1 MDQESAISS
10 FLDQLINEKF
20 SASPLDDATKA
31 DIKAELSDK
40 LNQYMT
46 LRTIEAVSINHPEAV
61 EELSILIKTDPSA
74 DKVNEFITSRV
85 TDPDALVSQIL
96 TDFHELYIGTT
107 KTTN

>member
-1 MDQESAISS
+1 MDQESAIST

-20 SASPLDDATKA
+20 SESSLDDATKA
-31 DIKAELSDK
+31 DIKMELAEK

-61 EELSILIKTDPSA
+61 EELSLLIKNDPTPE
-74 DKVNEFITSRV
+74 KVNEFITSRV

-96 TDFHELYIGTT
+96 TDFHELYIG
-107 KTTN
+107 KKDLAN

>member
-1 MDQESAISS
+1 MDQQSAIEM

-20 SASPLDDATKA
+20 SESSLDDATKS
-31 DIKAELSDK
+31 DIKSELADK

-61 EELSILIKTDPSA
+61 EELSLLIKTDPTPE
-74 DKVNEFITSRV
+74 KVNEFITSRV

-96 TDFHELYIGTT
+96 TDFHELYIG
-107 KTTN
+107 KKDLSN

>member
-1 MDQESAISS
+1 M

-20 SASPLDDATKA
+20 SESSLDDATKS
-31 DIKAELSDK
+31 DIKSELADK

-61 EELSILIKTDPSA
+61 EELSLLIKTDPTPE
-74 DKVNEFITSRV
+74 KVNEFITSRV

-96 TDFHELYIGTT
+96 TDFHELYIG
-107 KTTN
+107 KKDLSN

>member
-1 MDQESAISS
+1 MDQQSAIEK
-10 FLDQLINEKF
+10 FLDQLIEEKF
-20 SASPLDDATKA
+20 AQSPLDDATKA

-46 LRTIEAVSINHPEAV
+46 LRTIEAISINHPEAV
-61 EELSILIKTDPSA
+61 DELSILIKTDPST

-96 TDFHELYIGTT
+96 TDFHELYIG
-107 KTTN
+107 KKDITN